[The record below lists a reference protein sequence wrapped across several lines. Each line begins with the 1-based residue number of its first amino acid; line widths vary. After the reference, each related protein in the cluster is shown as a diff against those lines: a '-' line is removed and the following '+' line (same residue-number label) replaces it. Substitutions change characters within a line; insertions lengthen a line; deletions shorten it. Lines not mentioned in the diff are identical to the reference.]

1 MAEYSAN
8 AVQTINP
15 GESVV
20 FTSTVFPCDRGFVRH
35 GDGTGNFLLSGW
47 VPNNYSCPCCNNNR
61 SAEYLVDFG
70 ANIAVPT
77 GGTVEQIAV
86 AISVDGG
93 TIAYSEMDVTPAA
106 VEEYFNIGR
115 AITVSIF
122 NNFCQTVTVRNI
134 SEQPILMKNAS
145 IRFSRPDLLYSR

>member
-1 MAEYSAN
+1 MAEYTAN

-20 FTSTVFPCDRGFVRH
+20 FTATTSPCRRGFVRH
-35 GDGTGNFLLSGW
+35 SDGTGGFLLSGW
-47 VPNNYSCPCCNNNR
+47 VPNNSYCPCANVTN

-77 GGTVEQIAV
+77 GGTVG
-86 AISVDGG
+86 AISVAIAIDGG
-93 TIAYSEMDVTPAA
+93 TVPASTMTVTPAA

-115 AITVSIF
+115 NITVDIF
-122 NNFCQTVTVRNI
+122 NGCCQTVTVRNI
-134 SEQPILMKNAS
+134 SDQPIEMQNAN
-145 IRFSRPDLLYSR
+145 IRFTRPDLAVTR

>member
-20 FTSTVFPCDRGFVRH
+20 FTATTSPCNRGFIRH
-35 GDGTGNFLLSGW
+35 SDGTAGFLLSGW
-47 VPNNYSCPCCNNNR
+47 VPSNGCPCMSNNI

-77 GGTVEQIAV
+77 GGTVG
-86 AISVDGG
+86 AISVALALDGG
-93 TIAYSEMDVTPAA
+93 TIPASTMIVTPAA

-115 AITVSIF
+115 NISVDVF
-122 NNFCQTVTVRNI
+122 NGCCQTVTVRNT
-134 SEQPILMKNAS
+134 SDQPILMQNAN
-145 IRFSRPDLLYSR
+145 IRFTRPDLSVTR

>member
-1 MAEYSAN
+1 MAEYTAN

-20 FTSTVFPCDRGFVRH
+20 FTATTSPCRRGFVRH
-35 GDGTGNFLLSGW
+35 SDVTGGFLLSGW
-47 VPNNYSCPCCNNNR
+47 VPNNSYCPCANINN

-77 GGTVEQIAV
+77 GGTVG
-86 AISVDGG
+86 AISVAIAIDGG
-93 TIAYSEMDVTPAA
+93 TVPASTMTVTPAA

-115 AITVSIF
+115 NITVDIF
-122 NNFCQTVTVRNI
+122 NGCCQTVTVRNI
-134 SEQPILMKNAS
+134 SDQPIEMQNAN
-145 IRFSRPDLLYSR
+145 IRFTRPDLAVTR